1 MLACRPLEATRV
13 KLTPTRFNADGYINA
28 NHVDGGAYILGQAP
42 PPDAFGDWW
51 QMVYE
56 KVRSKSAGQ
65 KGRRVASRGVG
76 AQAMDDIPKQPT
88 NRKKKKRFRRSAYR
102 QSVSS
107 VYAPSPL
114 PWRLLANQ
122 GVRVIVCLTRLQEG
136 DRLKADKYWP
146 DVGQPIRFGRLVVAL
161 DDVDGTGMAPTVF

>member
-1 MLACRPLEATRV
+1 MLTCRPLEATRV

-56 KVRSKSAGQ
+56 KVRSKNAGQ
-65 KGRRVASRGVG
+65 KGMRVASRGVG
-76 AQAMDDIPKQPT
+76 EQAMDDIPKQPT
-88 NRKKKKRFRRSAYR
+88 NQKKKV
-102 QSVSS
+102 SVLGLSQVS
-107 VYAPSPL
+107 LIRVRPFPPL

-161 DDVDGTGMAPTVF
+161 DDVDGTGMAPTLF